1 MVFLIR
7 RGTILFYQIFLQ
19 FSLSINGRA
28 LLCEVNNNHV
38 FCNQLKKSYQLV
50 SGLAVGGN
58 GQKPLGLMN
67 PLNRCLDI

>member
-1 MVFLIR
+1 MFPNSEGYHIVLSN
-7 RGTILFYQIFLQ
+7 LFTVC
-19 FSLSINGRA
+19 LSINGRA

-67 PLNRCLDI
+67 PLNRYLDI